1 MSADY
6 RLNISTVR
14 TVTGEQVRRGAHVL
28 RAVVDIIAERGLE
41 AATMRT
47 VAASA
52 GVSLAQVQYYFRSK
66 EELVAAA
73 FRHVTELFDLK
84 LATIDLSGPP
94 RRVLREAL
102 ELWLPLDEPRAR
114 DSRVRLAFSAAAT
127 TSPTLK
133 EIAAAT
139 DNELRIALARLLDAA
154 AAEGEL
160 PEVTDTETEAALLL
174 AVIDGL
180 VVQSLAMPED
190 TRPPFLAES
199 LDTHLARLFTR

>member
-1 MSADY
+1 MSADC
-6 RLNISTVR
+6 RLKVSTVR

-41 AATMRT
+41 AATMRN
-47 VAASA
+47 VAGAA
-52 GVSLAQVQYYFRSK
+52 GISLAQVQYYFRSK
-66 EELVAAA
+66 DELVAAA
-73 FRHVTELFDLK
+73 FQHVTELFDLK
-84 LATIDLSGPP
+84 LATIDLSAPP

-102 ELWLPLDEPRAR
+102 ELWLPLDEARAH
-114 DSRVRLAFSAAAT
+114 DARVRLAFSAAAA

-154 AAEGEL
+154 AVEGDL

-174 AVIDGL
+174 AVMDGL
-180 VVQSLAMPED
+180 VVQALAMPEER
-190 TRPPFLAES
+190 RPPFLTES
-199 LDTHLARLFTR
+199 LDAHLARLFTA

>member
-1 MSADY
+1 
-6 RLNISTVR
+6 
-14 TVTGEQVRRGAHVL
+14 
-28 RAVVDIIAERGLE
+28 VVDVIAERGLE
-41 AATMRT
+41 AATMRN

-52 GVSLAQVQYYFRSK
+52 GISLAQIQYYFRSK

-73 FRHVTELFDLK
+73 FQHVTELFDLK

-94 RRVLREAL
+94 RLVLRQAL
-102 ELWLPLDEPRAR
+102 ELWLPLDESRAR
-114 DSRVRLAFSAAAT
+114 DARVWLAFSAAAA

-154 AAEGEL
+154 AAEGDL

-174 AVIDGL
+174 AVLDGL
-180 VVQSLAMPED
+180 VVQALAMPEPD
-190 TRPPFLAES
+190 RPSFLAES
-199 LDTHLARLFTR
+199 LDAHLARLFPT